1 MIQDAQYIPPG
12 SPLAKL
18 RQQGKGDINGCIGL
32 THCSRFVYHETFAVV
47 EIFLPSS
54 LWQANVKF
62 PMNPIPVRLP
72 DELHARVDSMAKKMS
87 ISRSAV
93 LRMAIQQWIDA
104 VAVHGENPLLKG
116 EERPETSVEE

>member
-1 MIQDAQYIPPG
+1 
-12 SPLAKL
+12 
-18 RQQGKGDINGCIGL
+18 
-32 THCSRFVYHETFAVV
+32 
-47 EIFLPSS
+47 
-54 LWQANVKF
+54 
-62 PMNPIPVRLP
+62 MNPIPVRLP